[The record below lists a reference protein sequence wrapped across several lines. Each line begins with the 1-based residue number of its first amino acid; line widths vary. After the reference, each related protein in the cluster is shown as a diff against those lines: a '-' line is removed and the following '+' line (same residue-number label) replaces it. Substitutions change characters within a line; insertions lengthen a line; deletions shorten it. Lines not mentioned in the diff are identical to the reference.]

1 MLLAVGTVVAVLS
14 IPSSTGPTGN
24 SQENQVQQK
33 SLKAKQDIAD
43 QKEEKSSAS
52 EEGEETEEDVQS
64 KKTEEGGSNF
74 EQLYCNWAYTVI
86 SATKQGKVKGVFTK
100 VTKRK
105 GGRGFEFPNAF
116 SSDKKR
122 KRKK

>member
-1 MLLAVGTVVAVLS
+1 MYGS
-14 IPSSTGPTGN
+14 RK
-24 SQENQVQQK
+24 E
-33 SLKAKQDIAD
+33 AD
-43 QKEEKSSAS
+43 A
-52 EEGEETEEDVQS
+52 S